1 MIALLLLGCTSP
13 TVGLVRGDAPLWDPD
28 AMPVFEIAIDGG
40 DWLGELWSD
49 TVADDPCHEIPYRP
63 ATVRFQN
70 PATGETE
77 EYADVG
83 LRLRGN
89 ASLEAARSGA
99 ELPGLKLS
107 WSEFVD
113 DRALHGSRKINLLG
127 SEGDFTLLREHL
139 ALALADELGL
149 VAPDN
154 AHALVYVNGELHGV
168 MPYTEEPD
176 DSAFVDRHFLGAEGS
191 LYKASGYCG
200 TRPPDLRWVSD
211 DPEDYVLDY
220 VPKAGTPPD
229 ALADDLIPML
239 DCATNTS
246 DSEFAACI
254 PEWIA
259 LDDFLVL
266 VAMDHLLPD
275 PDGMVG
281 RAHNYMLFFDRG
293 WDRFYPYFWDKDQT
307 FYTHEMTGSST
318 VLDLDL
324 VNDDET
330 KPLLVS
336 RLQAVF
342 PEAYCEALARVHD
355 ATDPTRFGPRVE
367 SRGQFL
373 WDAVAVDPRY
383 DLTDWKYGVQ
393 GLLDTHEDWWAL
405 TGAQIEAS
413 CGAGV
418 SAR

>member
-1 MIALLLLGCTSP
+1 MIALLLLGCSAP
-13 TVGLVRGDAPLWDPD
+13 EVGLVRGDTALWDPD
-28 AMPVFEIAIDGG
+28 ALPVFELTFPRE
-40 DWLGELWSD
+40 DWLDGLWAD
-49 TVADDPCHEIPYRP
+49 TVPDDPCYEIPYQSISV
-63 ATVRFQN
+63 AFQN
-70 PATGETE
+70 PATGERE

-83 LRLRGN
+83 VRLRGN
-89 ASLEAARSGA
+89 ASLEAAILGE
-99 ELPGLKLS
+99 ELPGIKLS

-113 DRALHGSRKINLLG
+113 DRELHGSRKLNLLG

-139 ALALADELGL
+139 ALSLADELGL
-149 VAPDN
+149 VGPDN
-154 AHALVYVNGELHGV
+154 AHALVYVNGELYGV

-200 TRPPDLRWVSD
+200 TGPPDLRWISD
-211 DPEDYVLDY
+211 DPEDYALDY
-220 VPKAGTPPD
+220 VPKAGTQVSD
-229 ALADDLIPML
+229 IADDLIPML
-239 DCATNTS
+239 DCATNTTN
-246 DSEFAACI
+246 EAFAACI

-266 VAMDHLLPD
+266 VAMDQLLPD

-307 FYTHEMTGSST
+307 FYTHEMTAAST
-318 VLDLDL
+318 VFDLDL

-336 RLQAVF
+336 RLQSVF
-342 PEAYCEALARVHD
+342 PAEYCDALRRVHD
-355 ATDPTRFGPRVE
+355 TTDPARFGPWVE

-373 WDAVAVDPRY
+373 WDAVTVDPRY

-393 GLLDTHEDWWAL
+393 DLLDTHEDWWAL
-405 TGAQIEAS
+405 TGEQIAATCE
-413 CGAGV
+413 AGV
-418 SAR
+418 TAR